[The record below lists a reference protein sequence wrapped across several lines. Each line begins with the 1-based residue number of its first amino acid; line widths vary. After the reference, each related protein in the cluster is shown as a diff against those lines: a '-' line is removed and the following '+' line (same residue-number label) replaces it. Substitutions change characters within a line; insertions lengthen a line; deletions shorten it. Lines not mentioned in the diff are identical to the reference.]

1 MAGVKSA
8 VNPIYVIVL
17 GSAIALIAPF
27 YPTERVVDKLMDIGA
42 GLITGGLGG
51 AVFARASETNIE
63 KSAETF
69 ISHDDNP
76 NS

>member
-1 MAGVKSA
+1 MASVKSA

-17 GSAIALIAPF
+17 GSAIALVAPF
-27 YPTERVVDKLMDIGA
+27 YPSERFADKLMDIGA

-51 AVFARASETNIE
+51 AVFARATETNIE

-69 ISHDDNP
+69 ISHDDTP